1 MTVLLPMYSKKI
13 LSKSLGAGF
22 KPLFYYIYRIAHP
35 LTDLL
40 MEVFMKKKLKVII
53 SIIMIAA
60 VIASICVITTVSSG
74 ASGTGVG
81 LAEWALNAYYSNWSY
96 VYGGCTPGAVDCS
109 GLIYSYAGGY
119 RVGDAQTFNSDWRYS
134 LGSSI
139 PNIHGLGLYQPGH
152 VGVYVGDNMA
162 VDARGDE
169 YGVCYESVWSH
180 GWTQYFKVPGVSY
193 PDTGWVEFNG
203 DYYYYENGEYLADT
217 SRTIDGETY
226 YFASSGK
233 SSSTPTDSSST
244 ASESSASNSSD
255 TSAANTEETVKP
267 AESTGALKVGS
278 TGSEVEKLQQRLKD
292 LGYYNGE
299 VDGTFGVNTEAAFKL
314 FQETAGLYVD
324 GIAGSDADVL
334 YADDAPAFVKA
345 EEETVAVASEK
356 EEIADT
362 GVNTVNNADVEEMA
376 VTAEEPAM
384 KFSTGDYS
392 DEVLKIQN
400 RLVDLGYMSDGA
412 DGEYGAQTETAVK
425 GFQTNNSLE
434 VTGVVEQ
441 TTYDKL
447 FSDSAVAAVKTEAQ
461 SAEDGAEVKTDAVSP
476 AVAEAANEA
485 PAKTSSA
492 PKTDVEKTTSELSS
506 KSVAAAVADTGFF
519 KRGANATNFEFILW
533 LAVMIVVMLI
543 AFAIV
548 YAVEKKKQKAAYRAR
563 RFQ

>member
-1 MTVLLPMYSKKI
+1 
-13 LSKSLGAGF
+13 
-22 KPLFYYIYRIAHP
+22 
-35 LTDLL
+35 
-40 MEVFMKKKLKVII
+40 MKKKLKIII
-53 SIIMIAA
+53 SIIMVAA
-60 VIASICVITTVSSG
+60 VIATICVVGTVSSG

-217 SRTIDGETY
+217 SKTIDGETY

-233 SSSTPTDSSST
+233 SSTSPSG
-244 ASESSASNSSD
+244 SSAAAEN
-255 TSAANTEETVKP
+255 TSGNTAGAEAKTEETAQPK
-267 AESTGALKVGS
+267 ASGSLKIGS
-278 TGSEVEKLQQRLKD
+278 TGSDVEKLQKRLTE

-299 VDGTFGVNTEAAFKL
+299 IDGSFGVNTEAAFKL
-314 FQETAGLYVD
+314 FQQTAGLYAD

-334 YADDAPAFVKA
+334 YSDDAPAYKTEESKTEESKPEESKSGEEAKDEETASDKEDLAETGAKPEEANAAAVEPTAAA
-345 EEETVAVASEK
+345 EEAS
-356 EEIADT
+356 
-362 GVNTVNNADVEEMA
+362 
-376 VTAEEPAM
+376 AM

-412 DGEYGAQTETAVK
+412 DGEYGTKTEVAVK
-425 GFQTNNSLE
+425 GFQTANSLE
-434 VTGVVEQ
+434 ATGVVEQ

-447 FSDSAVAAVKTEAQ
+447 FSDTAVAAVMNGEAA
-461 SAEDGAEVKTDAVSP
+461 AEITGGEAEVKTGAEAP
-476 AVAEAANEA
+476 AVAQTSNDA
-485 PAKTSSA
+485 PAKTAGA
-492 PKTDVEKTTSELSS
+492 PNTQVEKTTSELSS
-506 KSVAAAVADTGFF
+506 KSVSAITDSPIF
-519 KRGANATNFEFILW
+519 KRSANATNFQFILW
-533 LAVMIVVMLI
+533 LAIMIVVMLI